1 MRLPIVCMKDVKVG
15 YLSPTCDQNEAS
27 AVRNFSHAVQSCK
40 GVLST
45 HPEDFSLVLIG
56 YFDSDTGVIS
66 PCEHFV
72 LADGCSFPFDK

>member
-1 MRLPIVCMKDVKVG
+1 MRLPIVCMKDIKVG

-45 HPEDFSLVLIG
+45 HPEDFSLILIG

-66 PCEHFV
+66 SCEHSV
-72 LADGCSFPFDK
+72 LADGSSMHSNK